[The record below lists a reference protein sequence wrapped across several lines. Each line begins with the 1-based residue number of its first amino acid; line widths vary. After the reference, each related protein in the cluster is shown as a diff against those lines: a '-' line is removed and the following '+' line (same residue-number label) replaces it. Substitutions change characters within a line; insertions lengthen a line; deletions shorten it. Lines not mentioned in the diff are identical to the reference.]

1 MLFNQFIHSGKIKSI
16 ISIFSKPLALLLTI
30 LFSGVLFIYSCN
42 LTDSLEPAFTY
53 EAEFREGET
62 LNWEPFYTGYPVSY
76 EGNMGFDHGL
86 RTLPEPLNTT
96 EQGYYITAFNRSDN
110 VKMLFRNKIDA
121 LQPNT
126 TYRVQFT
133 VRFATETPSGCLG
146 TGGAPG
152 ESVKVIAD
160 ASNVRPEPIIDGE
173 GEDEYYLLNT
183 QYMGD
188 SQDWYQNAIM
198 GDISNSRECEDG
210 YEYEIK
216 EVSSDR
222 YHTTVTSDEDG
233 EAWLLFGTRSGFESQ
248 TELFYTYIK
257 ADFIR

>member
-1 MLFNQFIHSGKIKSI
+1 MLFNEFSYSIKEKNILPISSKLQAFLITLFLVVTGFISGCD
-16 ISIFSKPLALLLTI
+16 LT
-30 LFSGVLFIYSCN
+30 GN
-42 LTDSLEPAFTY
+42 NEPTVTY
-53 EAEFREGET
+53 EADFREDET